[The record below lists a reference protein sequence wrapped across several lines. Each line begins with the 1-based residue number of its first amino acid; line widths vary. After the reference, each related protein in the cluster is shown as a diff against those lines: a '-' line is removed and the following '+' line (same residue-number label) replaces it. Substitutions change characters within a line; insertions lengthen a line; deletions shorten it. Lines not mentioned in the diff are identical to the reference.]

1 MSSTGPHN
9 NRAHARVAL
18 ICAGVVVFMT
28 GAAFA
33 AVPLYKAF
41 CQATGW
47 DGTPRRAT
55 KASSQVLDRTIN
67 MTFDTSVQGV
77 PWSFDPEQRH
87 QTIRIG
93 ATSIAVFKVVNHSD
107 KPVTARAAFNITPE
121 TAAFHVR
128 KLQCFCFNAQTL
140 QPGQSAEFPVVYFVE
155 PAFASDPET
164 RDYTDIT
171 LSYTF
176 VPAQPDKTST
186 SAPAGQPVGSR
197 AEG

>member
-1 MSSTGPHN
+1 MSSTRPVPRRRVSHN
-9 NRAHARVAL
+9 RIAL

-55 KASSQVLDRTIN
+55 KASDRVLAQTVT
-67 MTFDTSVQGV
+67 MTFDTNVQDV
-77 PWSFDPEQRH
+77 PWTFEAEQTH
-87 QTIRIG
+87 QTVRIG
-93 ATSIAVFKVVNHSD
+93 ATSIALFKVRNNSD
-107 KPVTARAAFNITPE
+107 KAVTARAAFNITPE
-121 TAAFHVR
+121 TAAFHLR

-140 QPGQSAEFPVVYFVE
+140 QPGQAAEFPVVYFIE
-155 PAFASDPET
+155 PAFATDPET
-164 RDYTDIT
+164 KGYSDVT

-176 VPAQPDKTST
+176 VPATPDK
-186 SAPAGQPVGSR
+186 APTGQPIGSR

>member
-1 MSSTGPHN
+1 
-9 NRAHARVAL
+9 
-18 ICAGVVVFMT
+18 VVVFMT

-47 DGTPRRAT
+47 DGTARRAD
-55 KASSQVLDRTIN
+55 KPADKVLSQTVR
-67 MTFDTSVQGV
+67 MTFDTNVRDV
-77 PWSFDPEQRH
+77 PWSFEPVQRH
-87 QTIRIG
+87 QTVHVG
-93 ATSIAVFKVVNHSD
+93 ATSIALFKVSNTSD

-121 TAAFHVR
+121 TAAFHLR

-140 QPGQSAEFPVVYFVE
+140 QPHQSAEFPVVYFLE
-155 PAFASDPET
+155 PAFATDPET
-164 RDYTDIT
+164 KGYTDVT

-176 VPAQPDKTST
+176 VPA
-186 SAPAGQPVGSR
+186 APEKSPTGQPIGSK